1 MLTIKDPEAHR
12 LAKDL
17 AALEQTTM
25 TEAVISALRAALA
38 EHGHARM
45 RRRQAIEGLIAAAR
59 EQDVAEAGSAFDDL
73 YDESTGLPR

>member
-25 TEAVISALRAALA
+25 TEAVISALRTALA

-73 YDESTGLPR
+73 YDESSGLPR

>member
-59 EQDVAEAGSAFDDL
+59 EQDVAAAGSAFDDL

>member
-1 MLTIKDPEAHR
+1 MLTIRDPEAHR
-12 LAKDL
+12 LARDL

-25 TEAVISALRAALA
+25 TEAVISALRTALA

-73 YDESTGLPR
+73 YDESSGLPR

>member
-25 TEAVISALRAALA
+25 TEAVISALRAALD

-45 RRRQAIEGLIAAAR
+45 RKRRAIEGLIAAAR